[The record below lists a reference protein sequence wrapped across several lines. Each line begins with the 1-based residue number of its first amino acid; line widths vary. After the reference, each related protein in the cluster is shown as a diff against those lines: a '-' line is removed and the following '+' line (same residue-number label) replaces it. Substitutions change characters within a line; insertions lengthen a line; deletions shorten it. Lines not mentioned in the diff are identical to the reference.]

1 MEKHSTNHNKYKD
14 KIETI
19 EKEYSYLI
27 ELRKKVNPDFEAL
40 FIIAIYIL
48 FGVSWILLSDRILS
62 LMSIDIYLY
71 KKIELYKGWIYVL
84 ITGVVF
90 YFIIK
95 SKLKI
100 SKDALDKVFYTY
112 EEIKNAHKDLIS
124 MDSKL
129 LFQYS
134 ELEKSKN
141 NLEISDQRYKL
152 VTEGSNDG
160 IWDWDISTDEFFFS
174 IKYKNRYGY
183 ENDEIGNKYSDWL
196 KLFHEEDKIPSLEK
210 IDEYFKNRQGIYENT
225 FRIRCK
231 NGEYRWILSKGK
243 AIWDEDGNPIRMAG
257 SHSDITEFMKM
268 QETLRSEKELSEN
281 IINDA
286 PMMIIVI
293 DIEGR
298 IIKFNPYAERV
309 TGYPLEEA
317 LKQNI
322 IELLIPKYN
331 RQGFEKKLREILDGK
346 NLDINEIE
354 ILCKDGRKEIILW
367 NNNHLHDNNNEIHG
381 LVTIG
386 VDMTER
392 ITLENKLEN
401 LAYYDQLT
409 NLPNREHL
417 RDKIDEMIKNSTDE
431 KQKFALIYFDV
442 DDFKNINDTMTHE
455 IGDKLIFYI
464 SNILKNIIKEPNF
477 VARIGGDEFVVIIKN
492 VLNREQVIAEIEKI
506 TSFIKRPW
514 VLNRNRFFISY
525 SIGISIF
532 PEHGKDYL
540 TLVQNADTAI
550 SHIKETGKDSYAF
563 YDYKMREKT
572 WNYIQM
578 ISLLRDAI
586 AKNEFELYY
595 QPEIDLKTNNII
607 GVEALIRWNHPEK
620 GMISPMEFIP
630 IAEKSGQI
638 GEITDWVIETAYK
651 QKIIWEENGIKNL
664 KISVNISGK
673 IFSMAKSMDY
683 ILNSNKFDLKDI
695 IFEITETAVM
705 ENMEK
710 ATELLNKVRKR
721 GITIALDDFG
731 TGYSSLTYL
740 QKLPIDIIKI
750 DREFVKLIDDNND
763 ESYIIKTILDI
774 SHHFGLKVIGE
785 GIETKKQKEFLF
797 ENGCDFGQGYFFSK
811 PLPAKEIE
819 NIISFYNQ

>member
-1 MEKHSTNHNKYKD
+1 MEKHRTNHNKYKD

-19 EKEYSYLI
+19 EKEYSHLL

-48 FGVSWILLSDRILS
+48 FGVIWILLSDRLLS

-95 SKLKI
+95 SKLQI
-100 SKDALDKVFYTY
+100 SKDALNKVFYTY

-124 MDSKL
+124 LDSKL
-129 LFQYS
+129 LIQYS

-141 NLEISDQRYKL
+141 NLEISDQRYRL
-152 VTEGSNDG
+152 VAEGSNDG
-160 IWDWDISTDEFFFS
+160 IWDWDLSTNEFFFS
-174 IKYKNRYGY
+174 IKYKKIYGY
-183 ENDEIGNKYSDWL
+183 ENDEIGNKYNDWME
-196 KLFHEEDKIPSLEK
+196 LFHEDDKVSSVETIKKYL
-210 IDEYFKNRQGIYENT
+210 KNMKGIYENT
-225 FRIRCK
+225 FRIKCK

-243 AIWDEDGNPIRMAG
+243 AVWDEKGNPIRMAG
-257 SHSDITEFMKM
+257 SHSDITEFMRM

-286 PMMIIVI
+286 PMMIIVL

-298 IIKFNPYAERV
+298 IIKFNPYAEQV
-309 TGYPLEEA
+309 TGYSSEEA

-322 IELLIPKYN
+322 IDLLIPKHN
-331 RQGFEKKLREILDGK
+331 RHGFEEKLQEILDGK
-346 NLDINEIE
+346 NLNINEIE

-367 NNNHLHDNNNEIHG
+367 NNNHLHNNNNEIHG
-381 LVTIG
+381 IVTIG

-417 RDKIDEMIKNSTDE
+417 RDKVDEMIKKSTE
-431 KQKFALIYFDV
+431 KEQKFALIYFDI

-464 SNILKNIIKEPNF
+464 SNILKNIVKEPNF

-492 VLNREQVIAEIEKI
+492 VLNREQVIEEVEKI
-506 TSFIKRPW
+506 TSFIKKPW
-514 VLNRNRFFISY
+514 VLNKNRFFISY

-532 PEHGKDYL
+532 PEHGNDYL

-550 SHIKETGKDSYAF
+550 SYIKETGKDSYAF

-586 AKNEFELYY
+586 AENEFELYY
-595 QPEIDLKTNNII
+595 QPEIDLKTNKII
-607 GVEALIRWNHPEK
+607 GLEALIRWNHPEK

-630 IAEKSGQI
+630 ISEKSGQI
-638 GEITDWVIETAYK
+638 GEITE
-651 QKIIWEENGIKNL
+651 
-664 KISVNISGK
+664 
-673 IFSMAKSMDY
+673 
-683 ILNSNKFDLKDI
+683 
-695 IFEITETAVM
+695 
-705 ENMEK
+705 
-710 ATELLNKVRKR
+710 
-721 GITIALDDFG
+721 
-731 TGYSSLTYL
+731 
-740 QKLPIDIIKI
+740 
-750 DREFVKLIDDNND
+750 
-763 ESYIIKTILDI
+763 
-774 SHHFGLKVIGE
+774 
-785 GIETKKQKEFLF
+785 
-797 ENGCDFGQGYFFSK
+797 
-811 PLPAKEIE
+811 
-819 NIISFYNQ
+819 